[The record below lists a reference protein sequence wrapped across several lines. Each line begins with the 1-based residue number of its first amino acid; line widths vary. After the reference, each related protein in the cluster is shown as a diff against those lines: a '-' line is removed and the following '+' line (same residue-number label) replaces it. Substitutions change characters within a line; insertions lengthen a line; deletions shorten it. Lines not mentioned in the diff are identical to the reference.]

1 MLARAGASRLCH
13 REEMTH
19 VVRAYLDAGS
29 ASMLLQ
35 LVLGGFAAVAV
46 AAKLYW
52 GRLMRFLRIRKPEP
66 EPDTADAPQPAAERA
81 VAESRGR

>member
-1 MLARAGASRLCH
+1 MHLIH
-13 REEMTH
+13 
-19 VVRAYLDAGS
+19 AYLDAGS

-46 AAKLYW
+46 GAKLYW

-66 EPDTADAPQPAAERA
+66 EAAEPETTHAASEPTPAGSPQPAERA
-81 VAESRGR
+81 VVESQSR

>member
-1 MLARAGASRLCH
+1 
-13 REEMTH
+13 

-46 AAKLYW
+46 GAKLYW

-66 EPDTADAPQPAAERA
+66 EATEPSQPSQTPAEPAAVSSSPAPERA